1 MSRPGF
7 PPWVVLHIPHDSTI
21 VPDQVRPQFLLT
33 DEELTLELGRMTDHF
48 THALFAEPPGD
59 ATVVRAPVSRLVVD
73 VERFADDSQEPM
85 AKRGMGAVY
94 ELTSHLAP
102 LRRKLSLVE
111 RDSLMRAWY
120 HPHHQRLEEV
130 VSDAIEQYGRC
141 LVIDGHSFP
150 GSALPYEG
158 ADQELERPD
167 ICIGSDSFHTPKA
180 LEQAFVESFG
190 RRGWRVALN
199 KPFAGALVPAS
210 RYRRDPRAMAV
221 MVEVNR
227 DLYLQRTGSSACAE
241 FASVALMVKESCYEA
256 LAQAQTGRNP

>member
-59 ATVVRAPVSRLVVD
+59 AAVVRAPVSRLVVD
-73 VERFADDSQEPM
+73 VERFADDGQELM
-85 AKRGMGAVY
+85 AKRGMGAIY

-120 HPHHQRLEEV
+120 HPHHQRLKEV
-130 VSDAIEQYGRC
+130 VSAAIEQYGRC

-150 GSALPYEG
+150 GSNL
-158 ADQELERPD
+158 
-167 ICIGSDSFHTPKA
+167 
-180 LEQAFVESFG
+180 
-190 RRGWRVALN
+190 
-199 KPFAGALVPAS
+199 
-210 RYRRDPRAMAV
+210 
-221 MVEVNR
+221 
-227 DLYLQRTGSSACAE
+227 
-241 FASVALMVKESCYEA
+241 
-256 LAQAQTGRNP
+256 